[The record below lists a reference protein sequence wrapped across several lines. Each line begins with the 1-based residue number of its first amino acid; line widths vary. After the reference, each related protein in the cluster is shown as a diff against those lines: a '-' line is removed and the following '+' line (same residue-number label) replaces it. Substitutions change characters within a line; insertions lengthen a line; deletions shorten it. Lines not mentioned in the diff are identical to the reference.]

1 MSVKL
6 DKATCQSIQDAIDGN
21 HIEAHMFD
29 LANEKVYQAL
39 KFEYMPGFIVSDRF
53 MQLDPIDAEGIE
65 KDANGKDVIESE
77 VG

>member
-1 MSVKL
+1 MSVNL

-29 LANEKVYQAL
+29 LANEKVYQTL
-39 KFEYMPGFIVSDRF
+39 KFDYMPGFITSDRF
-53 MQLDPIDAEGIE
+53 MQLDPMEAEGIE
-65 KDANGKDVIESE
+65 KDASGNEVIESE